1 MRGRSMPRLLGGGT
15 PILYPDEW
23 RGRSPRNGRA
33 AESAAAARL
42 GKRKRRGGSER
53 SLRYAAAGATLVAAN
68 PDSADRGRGVQR
80 DSPAGADAALRSAWL
95 AACRA
100 RACFREALHLGVL
113 ASRHSSDRVVASE
126 SRRGGDEHHGVRWAV
141 DAQGHRVAGIW
152 HRAREFV
159 ARRAARISGDG
170 AAAGGG
176 ARLRVYYRWTARATL
191 CGEARAGDAG
201 AEDRLPGDGVSHRRG
216 PRQDVQEDLGSF
228 FAAHAICPRGDF
240 VCAADLC
247 AGGCGPTDARS
258 QARGDAAGT
267 RARPRHYGRLVFAG
281 GRGSR
286 EISGPVRRQRT
297 ARLMPRL

>member
-42 GKRKRRGGSER
+42 GKSKRRGGSER

-68 PDSADRGRGVQR
+68 PDSADRGRGVHR
-80 DSPAGADAALRSAWL
+80 DSPAGADAALRSARL
-95 AACRA
+95 AARGARA
-100 RACFREALHLGVL
+100 RFREALHLGVL
-113 ASRHSSDRVVASE
+113 ASHHSSDRVVASE

-159 ARRAARISGDG
+159 ARRAARISGNG

-176 ARLRVYYRWTARATL
+176 ARLRVYHRWTAGTALR
-191 CGEARAGDAG
+191 GEARPGDAG
-201 AEDRLPGDGVSHRRG
+201 AEDRLPGDGVPHWRG
-216 PRQDVQEDLGSF
+216 PRQDLHEHLGPLS
-228 FAAHAICPRGDF
+228 AADAVRAHSDF
-240 VCAADLC
+240 VRAIDLC
-247 AGGCGPTDARS
+247 TRRCGPADVGS
-258 QARGDAAGT
+258 QARRDAAGT
-267 RARPRHYGRLVFAG
+267 GARA
-281 GRGSR
+281 
-286 EISGPVRRQRT
+286 
-297 ARLMPRL
+297 